1 MLDCKPISTPMD
13 PNVRLQEDEGNDLE
27 DMTMYRQLVG
37 SLIYLTLTR
46 PDISYPV
53 GVVSRYMSKPKK
65 PHLDAVKRILRYVKG
80 TINFGIM
87 YKKTID
93 CQVMGYCDADYA
105 GDSCTRRSTT
115 GYFFSLGSGAISWC
129 SKRQPTVALSSTEA
143 EYRSAA
149 MAAQESTW
157 LKQLMEDLHQSAE
170 YQVRIFC
177 DNLSS
182 IRLAENPVF
191 HARTKHIEVHY
202 HYIREKV
209 LEGKIEMVPTK
220 TRTDCGYPHQGP
232 SQSKVREIS
241 RSTRHGLQDYFG

>member
-1 MLDCKPISTPMD
+1 
-13 PNVRLQEDEGNDLE
+13 
-27 DMTMYRQLVG
+27 
-37 SLIYLTLTR
+37 
-46 PDISYPV
+46 
-53 GVVSRYMSKPKK
+53 MSKPKK
-65 PHLDAVKRILRYVKG
+65 PHLDAVKCILRYVKG

-115 GYFFSLGSGAISWC
+115 VYFFSLGFGAISWC
-129 SKRQPTVALSSTEA
+129 SKRQPTVTLSSTEV
-143 EYRSAA
+143 EYRSTA

-209 LEGKIEMVPTK
+209 LEGEQTTDIFTKSLNKVKFEKFREALGMVCK
-220 TRTDCGYPHQGP
+220 TSLD
-232 SQSKVREIS
+232 
-241 RSTRHGLQDYFG
+241 RSLP